1 MCVYVREC
9 VCMHV
14 YVRECVCV
22 SERLRVYVSVWKS
35 VWGKASVGGVWDDF
49 SIQLFLA
56 CCSRPR
62 TCRKKGGWKTHW
74 KSHDATLAHTPCFKA
89 VVILKHIIYWTC
101 SKCRFFLFCIFTDI
115 LKCYV
120 DEGSYPYL
128 FCSSKSHWSP
138 CNLKCNLGHWSSL
151 KRMKPTLLYASAEE
165 ICRVRCGVL
174 RRSLQASIINT

>member
-101 SKCRFFLFCIFTDI
+101 SKCRFVLFCIFTDI

-120 DEGSYPYL
+120 DDWGELSL
-128 FCSSKSHWSP
+128 FVLQFKIALIALQP
-138 CNLKCNLGHWSSL
+138 QVQFGTLKFSETHEAHPAL
-151 KRMKPTLLYASAEE
+151 R
-165 ICRVRCGVL
+165 ICRRDL
-174 RRSLQASIINT
+174 